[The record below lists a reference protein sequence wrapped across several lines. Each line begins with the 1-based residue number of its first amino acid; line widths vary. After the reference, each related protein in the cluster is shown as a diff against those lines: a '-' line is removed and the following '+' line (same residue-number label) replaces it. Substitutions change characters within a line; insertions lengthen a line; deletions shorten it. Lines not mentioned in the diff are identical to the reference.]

1 MTGDSRI
8 PRGPG
13 PLPASAAPKTDSV
26 APAATGDGKA
36 ALRKALLAARAAID
50 PARKA
55 QWDAAIGARVLAW
68 WRGRS
73 AGADAV
79 LGVYW
84 PLHGEPELGAA
95 YAELAGTGVRLA
107 LPVVLERH
115 APLAFAWWTPGEP
128 LHKDA
133 MGVAV
138 PAHLRLA
145 PRPPALLVPCLG
157 FNEQAYR
164 LGYGGGYYD
173 RTLEGLPRPATA
185 GIAYACQAARFDGAA
200 HDVALDIILTERA
213 AG

>member
-84 PLHGEPELGAA
+84 PLRGEPDLGAA

-128 LHKDA
+128 LRKDA

-138 PAHLRLA
+138 PLFRTWSRMKWSPNVFIAKTPIFSLTRIDITSWVKLRK
-145 PRPPALLVPCLG
+145 
-157 FNEQAYR
+157 
-164 LGYGGGYYD
+164 
-173 RTLEGLPRPATA
+173 
-185 GIAYACQAARFDGAA
+185 
-200 HDVALDIILTERA
+200 
-213 AG
+213 